1 MKKSK
6 KEIFFKSLKIFLV
19 SILSIILLFNIYI
32 MIQAKSSPN
41 KVPSIFGY
49 KPFVVLSGS
58 MEKTI
63 NKGDLI
69 FVKKINTSKLKVG
82 DIIAFRN
89 NDNTVTTHRIKE
101 ILKSSNKI
109 CFKTKGDNNNDV
121 DQEITCSN
129 LVEGKYVSKIAKIGS
144 LVIFV
149 QEPMGFTIMMLTIL
163 IICVF
168 IYFLGSRKIDD
179 EMVIKDEEEL
189 KAFKEFKKNRE
200 KGESKNERK

>member
-1 MKKSK
+1 MEKSK
-6 KEIFFKSLKIFLV
+6 KEIIFKSLKIFLV
-19 SILSIILLFNIYI
+19 SILSIVLLFNIYI

-69 FVKKINTSKLKVG
+69 FVKTVDSKKLNVG

-89 NDNTVTTHRIKE
+89 TDNTVTTHRIKE
-101 ILKSSNKI
+101 VVKASNKT
-109 CFKTKGDNNNDV
+109 CYKTKGDNNNDV
-121 DQEITCSN
+121 DSEITCNN
-129 LVEGKYVSKIAKIGS
+129 LVEGKYISKISKVGNI
-144 LVIFV
+144 VIFV

-163 IICVF
+163 IICIF
-168 IYFLGSRKIDD
+168 IYFLGSKKIDD

-200 KGESKNERK
+200 KGDKKNERK

>member
-6 KEIFFKSLKIFLV
+6 KEIVFKSLKIFLI
-19 SILSIILLFNIYI
+19 SLLSIILLFNIYI
-32 MIQAKSSPN
+32 MIQSKSSPN
-41 KVPSIFGY
+41 KVPSVFGY

-69 FVKKINTSKLKVG
+69 FVKKVDTDNLKVG

-89 NDNTVTTHRIKE
+89 ADNTVTTHRISE
-101 ILKSSNKI
+101 IVKSSKKT
-109 CFKTKGDNNNDV
+109 CFRTKGDNNNDV
-121 DQEITCSN
+121 DQEVTCSN
-129 LVEGKYVSKIAKIGS
+129 LVEGKYVSKIAKLGS

-149 QEPMGFTIMMLTIL
+149 QEPMGFAIMMLTIL
-163 IICVF
+163 IICIFV
-168 IYFLGSRKIDD
+168 YFLGSRKIDD
-179 EMVIKDEEEL
+179 EMVIKDEDEL

-200 KGESKNERK
+200 KGENKNERK

>member
-6 KEIFFKSLKIFLV
+6 KEIVFKSLKIFLI
-19 SILSIILLFNIYI
+19 SLLSIILLFNIYI

-41 KVPSIFGY
+41 KVPSVFGY

-69 FVKKINTSKLKVG
+69 FVKKVDTDNLKVG

-89 NDNTVTTHRIKE
+89 ADNTVTTHRISE
-101 ILKSSNKI
+101 IVKSSKKT
-109 CFKTKGDNNNDV
+109 CFRTKGDNNNDV
-121 DQEITCSN
+121 DQEVTCSN
-129 LVEGKYVSKIAKIGS
+129 LVEGKYVSKIAKLGS

-149 QEPMGFTIMMLTIL
+149 QEPMGFAIMMLTIL
-163 IICVF
+163 IICIFV
-168 IYFLGSRKIDD
+168 YFLGSRKIDD
-179 EMVIKDEEEL
+179 EMVIKDEDEL

-200 KGESKNERK
+200 KGENKNERK

>member
-69 FVKKINTSKLKVG
+69 FVKKINTYKLKVG

-179 EMVIKDEEEL
+179 EMVIKDEEEI

>member
-6 KEIFFKSLKIFLV
+6 KEIVFKSLKIFLI
-19 SILSIILLFNIYI
+19 SLLSIILLFNIYI

-41 KVPSIFGY
+41 KVPSVFGY

-69 FVKKINTSKLKVG
+69 FVKKVDTDNLKVG

-89 NDNTVTTHRIKE
+89 ADNTVTTHRISE
-101 ILKSSNKI
+101 IVKSSKKT
-109 CFKTKGDNNNDV
+109 CFRTKGDNNNDV
-121 DQEITCSN
+121 DQEVTCNN
-129 LVEGKYVSKIAKIGS
+129 LVEGKYVSKIAKLGS

-149 QEPMGFTIMMLTIL
+149 QEPMGFAIMMLTIL
-163 IICVF
+163 IICIFV
-168 IYFLGSRKIDD
+168 YFLGSRKIDD
-179 EMVIKDEEEL
+179 EMVIKDEDEL

-200 KGESKNERK
+200 KGENKNERK